1 MLINPPTLPLNR
13 FLHYNSV
20 AGQIAGN
27 GIKNYSREI
36 VRSVECVIIMR
47 NRFRKI
53 RERERE
59 RMVLGWLAAP
69 FSCFWREVFLL
80 SFDKPIYKSPH
91 GRLSLW
97 RNVHFTCY
105 KIN

>member
-1 MLINPPTLPLNR
+1 MVLINPPTLPLNR

-53 RERERE
+53 RERGGEDGSWLVGRPVFMFLER
-59 RMVLGWLAAP
+59 GFP
-69 FSCFWREVFLL
+69 FKFR
-80 SFDKPIYKSPH
+80 
-91 GRLSLW
+91 
-97 RNVHFTCY
+97 
-105 KIN
+105 